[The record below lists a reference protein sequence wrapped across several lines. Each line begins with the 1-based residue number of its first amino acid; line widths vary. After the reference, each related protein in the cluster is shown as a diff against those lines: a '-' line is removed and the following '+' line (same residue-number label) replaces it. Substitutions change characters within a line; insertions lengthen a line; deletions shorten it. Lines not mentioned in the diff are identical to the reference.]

1 MACTKLTAQNMT
13 NFKWEYRIL
22 IIKELH
28 TGSQEFKDQE
38 EHFRNSNK
46 EFKERKLLLLTISND
61 KYTVFNFETNSS
73 MISGKL
79 SENMPKTILDNSNNF
94 EVILIGLDGS
104 IKLRQENILLKEDL
118 FRIIDSMPMRI
129 SEMGN

>member
-1 MACTKLTAQNMT
+1 M
-13 NFKWEYRIL
+13 
-22 IIKELH
+22 
-28 TGSQEFKDQE
+28 
-38 EHFRNSNK
+38 
-46 EFKERKLLLLTISND
+46 LLTISNEN
-61 KYTVFNFETNSS
+61 YTVFNFETNAS

-79 SENMPKTILDNSNNF
+79 SENMSKTILDNSNNF